1 MRKWLTASLY
11 RKLILSH
18 VAILMFFLFLVVIG
32 LSVGYRFHIRD
43 MMQQRFAT
51 QTGITFT
58 HLKEELEFLNPP
70 KAFGLPD
77 KPTQPKKSKPAKS
90 PSTSQPSS
98 RPSRRKAKPSVGSVK
113 ARDSKNKHEA
123 LTSPKNSPWGIQGIH
138 YSEMEV
144 LCQRAQESSLLLG
157 ALVSVQN
164 ANGTCL
170 LEAYPGRLSVYLP
183 GKPENLPPVCR
194 RVLPHRREEGYLSV
208 TYSKAPAVS
217 LQPGRVTFVQ
227 KQQHCKHLKK
237 RKHWG
242 RRHGMA
248 SYVYPHKA
256 NSLVVNY
263 ISGPKFHEPGPLP
276 FIWLGFMVLLVIGIG
291 LLTIPISRSI
301 TRPMNNLMAAVRRIQ
316 GGDLSQPIQAQGHD
330 EVSELSKTVEE
341 MRSGL
346 LQHQTQRRALLAD
359 ISHEIRTPLSRI
371 RTVGES
377 VADGLMREDKKLT
390 QAMEGI
396 CKQVDEI
403 DQLVGDLLDIA
414 RLEIPEQGQ
423 LTYQSVNLRS
433 LLQEMERTLSPAA
446 QASGKTIKLGN
457 LPENLPEVPADFRRL
472 RQVLNNLLQNA
483 IRYSP
488 DGGRITLSAHADN
501 DWLQCEVC
509 DQGVGVPKDE
519 REKIFER
526 LYRTDSSRSR
536 QTGGQGL
543 GLAITKGI
551 ILAHKGQIGVKDA
564 PDGGACFWF
573 KLPLQ
578 R

>member
-1 MRKWLTASLY
+1 MRKWFTASLY

-18 VAILMFFLFLVVIG
+18 VTILMFFLFLVAIG

-70 KAFGLPD
+70 KLLGLSE
-77 KPTQPKKSKPAKS
+77 KPAPSKESKQSKRPSSSQPTSRPRTQASKP
-90 PSTSQPSS
+90 STGSKKTTNSK
-98 RPSRRKAKPSVGSVK
+98 RKQETFLPTK
-113 ARDSKNKHEA
+113 A
-123 LTSPKNSPWGIQGIH
+123 SPWGIQGIR
-138 YSEMEV
+138 YVEMEV

-208 TYSKAPAVS
+208 TYTKAPAVS
-217 LQPGRVTFVQ
+217 LQPGTVTFVQ
-227 KQQHCKHLKK
+227 QQKRCKHLMK

-248 SYVYPHKA
+248 SYVYPHKT

-263 ISGPKFHEPGPLP
+263 ISGPKFHKPGPLP

-301 TRPMNNLMAAVRRIQ
+301 TRPMNNLMDAVRRIQ
-316 GGDLSQPIQAQGHD
+316 EGDLSQPIQSQGHD
-330 EVSELSKTVEE
+330 EVSELSQTVEE

-359 ISHEIRTPLSRI
+359 ISHEIRTPLARI

-377 VADGLMREDKKLT
+377 VADGLMREDEKLT

-414 RLEIPEQGQ
+414 RLETPEQDQ
-423 LTYQSVNLRS
+423 LTYQSVNLAS
-433 LLQEMERTLSPAA
+433 LLQEMERTLAPAA
-446 QASGKTIKLGN
+446 QASGKTIRLGN
-457 LPENLPEVPADFRRL
+457 LPENLPDVPADFRRL

-488 DGGRITLSAHADN
+488 DGGSITLSAHADKE
-501 DWLQCEVC
+501 WLQCEVC
-509 DQGVGVPKDE
+509 DQGVGVPEEE

-551 ILAHKGQIGVKDA
+551 ILAHKGKIGVKDA

-573 KLPLQ
+573 KLPLE